1 MRLILRKVLKLVIK
15 HLFQEELDFSF
26 DFKPLRTL
34 SAMDEETVKTS
45 KSNRYLA
52 MFDKMLMNSKEVGEA
67 FKKDNLVSVP
77 IEAEQGILDDHPV
90 NPMMEAM
97 AEGSGEDKADEGA
110 SEKEQ
115 KSEGGSPVD
124 KKAEPKPLKLPASGG
139 DNKPKKEKTE
149 KPEKPK

>member
-1 MRLILRKVLKLVIK
+1 
-15 HLFQEELDFSF
+15 
-26 DFKPLRTL
+26 
-34 SAMDEETVKTS
+34 
-45 KSNRYLA
+45 
-52 MFDKMLMNSKEVGEA
+52 MLMNSKEVGEA
-67 FKKDNLVSVP
+67 MQKDALVP
-77 IEAEQGILDDHPV
+77 IPLEAEQGILDDHPV